1 MNPALAP
8 LAVRPRPHRGFT
20 LVELLVVIGII
31 ALLIAML
38 LPALN
43 KARAA
48 AMTVQCA
55 SNLRQIHI
63 ASNQYAAMYNG
74 YCLPSQ
80 GSAAASPPPPAP
92 TTNEQYNWWGTEM
105 LGAGFGVK
113 LAKHDTA
120 DPAAWNAAVQDVLN
134 RTLRYIDCP
143 ATPQKE
149 VPSTALGGP
158 GGGYLWRGDYAYN
171 GDLGDARAH
180 TSAGNMKSRRP
191 FIQRSRVPG
200 FVITLIDSR
209 AIVGGNEDRFNG
221 TGDISSPHADPLT
234 ARVSAGTPHSGK
246 TNMLFHDGSV
256 RCENAYS
263 PKILLHG
270 VANNNWLI
278 SRATLNELA
287 ARDAAGIEALKR
299 NRWIPGERGRVVPF

>member
-1 MNPALAP
+1 MNAP
-8 LAVRPRPHRGFT
+8 LPSVHVRSRSQSAFT

-31 ALLIAML
+31 ALLISIL
-38 LPALN
+38 LPSLN

-48 AMTVQCA
+48 AMQVQCA
-55 SNLRQIHI
+55 SNMRQIHM
-63 ASNQYAAMYNG
+63 ASNQYSAMYNG

-80 GSAAASPPPPAP
+80 GSALSSPPPPAP

-113 LAKHDTA
+113 MRTFNES
-120 DPAAWNAAVQDVLN
+120 DPAEFNAAVQDVLA
-134 RTLRYIDCP
+134 RTMKYIDCP
-143 ATPQKE
+143 ATAQKE
-149 VPSTALGGP
+149 ALSTDLGGP

-180 TSAGNMKSRRP
+180 TSPGNMKSRRP
-191 FIQRSRVPG
+191 FIQRHRVPG
-200 FVITLIDSR
+200 FVLTLIDSR
-209 AIVGGNEDRFNG
+209 PIVGGNEDRFNG
-221 TGDISSPHADPLT
+221 TGDITSPNPNPIT
-234 ARVSAGTPHSGK
+234 ARVAAGTPHNGK

-270 VANNNWLI
+270 VAGNNWII
-278 SRATLNELA
+278 SRATLNEIQG
-287 ARDAAGIEALKR
+287 RDDVAMESLRR
-299 NRWIPGERGRVVPF
+299 NRWIPGEKGRILPF